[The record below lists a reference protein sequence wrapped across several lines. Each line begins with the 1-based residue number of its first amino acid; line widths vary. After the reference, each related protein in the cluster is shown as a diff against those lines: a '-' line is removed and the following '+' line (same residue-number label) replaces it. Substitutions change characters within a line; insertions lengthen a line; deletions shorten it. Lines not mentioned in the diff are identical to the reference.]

1 MNHGDFEERL
11 RALELTINGIQRD
24 AENHQHWA
32 DARSTKMDQ
41 IDKTLQELRME
52 IHGAKIGGRV
62 ALGIALTMGSLLGW
76 IASLLK
82 DHMVKM
88 LLVGSLVFLASC
100 AQLTPEQQAELA
112 TLRQQN
118 VAAMQKGQELTA
130 ELEQARKDFAAGK
143 LTQEKLTDLTLRT
156 QEGIDAARRAYEET
170 AKKMADLQKQGVP
183 PWQTL
188 WDGGLGQIAI
198 SLAGAWLLAKQGDKG
213 AVQAALAKVRE
224 ERGPIDARK
233 GSAPRAT

>member
-1 MNHGDFEERL
+1 
-11 RALELTINGIQRD
+11 
-24 AENHQHWA
+24 
-32 DARSTKMDQ
+32 
-41 IDKTLQELRME
+41 ME

-88 LLVGSLVFLASC
+88 LLVGSLAFVASC

-188 WDGGLGQIAI
+188 WEGGLGQIAI

-233 GSAPRAT
+233 GSAPKAA

>member
-11 RALELTINGIQRD
+11 RALELAINGIQRD

-32 DARSTKMDQ
+32 ENRSSKMDQ

-62 ALGIALTMGSLLGW
+62 ALGIALTMGSLLTW
-76 IASLLK
+76 VASLLK
-82 DHMVKM
+82 EHLVKM
-88 LLVGSLVFLASC
+88 VLVGALVFCASC

-118 VAAMQKGQELTA
+118 VAAMQKGQDLAA
-130 ELEQARKDFAAGK
+130 ELQQAREDFKAGK
-143 LTQEKLTDLTLRT
+143 LTQEKLTDVTLRT
-156 QEGIDAARRAYEET
+156 QEGIDLARRAYEET
-170 AKKMADLQKQGVP
+170 AKKMAELQKQGVP
-183 PWQTL
+183 PWQVL

-224 ERGPIDARK
+224 ERGPIEARK
-233 GSAPRAT
+233 GVAPKAT